1 MSCSARTTDATG
13 LKIISPEGFLI
24 ATTITPQLARTAA
37 SSKERSIRYE
47 PPWIVTSS
55 MASDS
60 VSRSDTRSKN
70 SLTAGLFEHRL
81 FRGITDDMAVP
92 GFLEMLPVR
101 LIVLHDDKRVFVLV
115 EFVGDD
121 PTDASETAH
130 DFLVTG
136 E

>member
-1 MSCSARTTDATG
+1 M
-13 LKIISPEGFLI
+13 
-24 ATTITPQLARTAA
+24 
-37 SSKERSIRYE
+37 
-47 PPWIVTSS
+47 
-55 MASDS
+55 
-60 VSRSDTRSKN
+60 
-70 SLTAGLFEHRL
+70 FEHRL